1 MDLLERYLQAVG
13 EYLPVRIK
21 ADTLAEL
28 RENLLAQMEGRE
40 EELGRS
46 LTQGEVADVLEKHG
60 RPVLVAARYLP
71 QQHLIGPAWFPI
83 YWFTLKKSFPF
94 VVLVYVVTQVGAW
107 LFQGG
112 KSVEVGAAIGH
123 FPSVALTFW
132 AVVTLGFAC
141 FEYAQG
147 RYFHQVDLSK
157 GWNPNDLPKVEPTQ
171 GKRPSLAGGVA
182 DVIVSAVGMVWLLA
196 IPYKP
201 YLILG
206 PLVGHLREMP
216 FGLTPEWHI
225 FYWQIIFLLAV
236 QLVLKTV
243 MVFLQG
249 AEGWRKGFDMV
260 VQVMGILII
269 AVMVQ
274 ARTYMVPGTSVG
286 SMSVQDLTT
295 LNTAINFGF
304 KVALALSVVKLLW
317 DIWKMLVSSRSG
329 QKGCVTVF

>member
-13 EYLPVRIK
+13 EYLPARTK

-28 RENLLAQMEGRE
+28 RENLLAEMEGRE

-83 YWFTLKKSFPF
+83 YWFTLKRSFPF
-94 VVLVYVVTQVGAW
+94 VVLAYVVTQVAAW

-112 KSVEVGAAIGH
+112 KGLDVGAAIGH

-141 FEYAQG
+141 FESAQG
-147 RYFHQVDLSK
+147 RYFHQVNLSK
-157 GWNPNDLPKVEPTQ
+157 GWNPNDLPKVEPTH

-182 DVIVSAVGMVWLLA
+182 DVVVSAVGMVWLLA

-225 FYWQIIFLLAV
+225 FYWQIISLLGV

-243 MVFLQG
+243 MVFLHG
-249 AEGWRKGFDMV
+249 AERWRKGFDIV
-260 VQVMGILII
+260 VQIIGILII

-286 SMSVQDLTT
+286 AMSMKDLTT
-295 LNTAINFGF
+295 LNAAINFGF
-304 KVALALSVVKLLW
+304 KVALVLSVVKLLW
-317 DIWKMLVSSRSG
+317 DVWKMIVSSRAE
-329 QKGCVTVF
+329 QKGFVTVL

>member
-13 EYLPVRIK
+13 EYLPGRTK

-28 RENLLAQMEGRE
+28 RENLLAEMEGRE
-40 EELGRS
+40 EDLGRP

-71 QQHLIGPAWFPI
+71 QQYLIGPAWFPI
-83 YWFTLKKSFPF
+83 YWFTLKRSFPF
-94 VVLVYVVTQVGAW
+94 VVLAYVVTQVVVW
-107 LFQGG
+107 VFQGG
-112 KSVEVGAAIGH
+112 KGMDVGAAIGH
-123 FPSVALTFW
+123 FPSVAFTFW
-132 AVVTLGFAC
+132 SVVTLGFAC

-147 RYFHQVDLSK
+147 RYFHQVDLCK
-157 GWNPNDLPKVEPTQ
+157 GWNPNDLPKIEPARD
-171 GKRPSLAGGVA
+171 KRPSLAGGVA

-225 FYWQIIFLLAV
+225 FYWQIISLLAV

-243 MVFLQG
+243 MVFLHG
-249 AEGWRKGFDMV
+249 FEGWRKGLDMV
-260 VQVMGILII
+260 VHVIGILII

-274 ARTYMVPGTSVG
+274 ARTYMVPGTSIG
-286 SMSVQDLTT
+286 AMSMKDLAA
-295 LNTAINFGF
+295 LNMAINLGF
-304 KVALALSVVKLLW
+304 KVVLVISVLKLLW
-317 DIWKMLVSSRSG
+317 DIWKMISSSRTC
-329 QKGCVTVF
+329 QKGFVTVL

>member
-13 EYLPVRIK
+13 EYLPARTK

-28 RENLLAQMEGRE
+28 RENLLAEMEGRE

-94 VVLVYVVTQVGAW
+94 VVLAYVVTQVAAW

-112 KSVEVGAAIGH
+112 KGLDVGAAIGH

-132 AVVTLGFAC
+132 AVITLGFAC

-147 RYFHQVDLSK
+147 RYFHQADLLK
-157 GWNPNDLPKVEPTQ
+157 RWNPNDLPKVESTQ

-182 DVIVSAVGMVWLLA
+182 DVTVSALGIVWLLA

-225 FYWQIIFLLAV
+225 FYWQIISLLGV

-243 MVFLQG
+243 MVFLHG
-249 AEGWRKGFDMV
+249 AEQWRKGFDMV
-260 VQVMGILII
+260 VQVIGILII

-286 SMSVQDLTT
+286 AMSMKDLTT
-295 LNTAINFGF
+295 LNAAINFGF
-304 KVALALSVVKLLW
+304 KVALVLSVVKLLW
-317 DIWKMLVSSRSG
+317 DIWKMVVSSRAG
-329 QKGCVTVF
+329 QKGFVTVL

>member
-13 EYLPVRIK
+13 EYLPARTK

-28 RENLLAQMEGRE
+28 RENLLAEIEGRE

-71 QQHLIGPAWFPI
+71 QQYLIGPAWFPI
-83 YWFTLKKSFPF
+83 YWFTLKRSFPF
-94 VVLVYVVTQVGAW
+94 VVLAYVVTQVVVW

-112 KSVEVGAAIGH
+112 KGMDVGAAIGH

-147 RYFHQVDLSK
+147 RYFHQVCLSK
-157 GWNPNDLPKVEPTQ
+157 GWNPNDLPKVEPAQ

-206 PLVGHLREMP
+206 PMVGHLRELP

-225 FYWQIIFLLAV
+225 FYWQIMSLLGV

-243 MVFLQG
+243 MVFLHG
-249 AEGWRKGFDMV
+249 AEGWRKGLDMV
-260 VQVMGILII
+260 VHVIGILII
-269 AVMVQ
+269 VVMVQ
-274 ARTYMVPGTSVG
+274 ARTYMVPGTSIG
-286 SMSVQDLTT
+286 AMSMKDLTT

-304 KVALALSVVKLLW
+304 KVVLVISVIKLLW
-317 DIWKMLVSSRSG
+317 DIWKMAVSSRAG
-329 QKGCVTVF
+329 QKGFVTVL

>member
-1 MDLLERYLQAVG
+1 
-13 EYLPVRIK
+13 
-21 ADTLAEL
+21 
-28 RENLLAQMEGRE
+28 
-40 EELGRS
+40 
-46 LTQGEVADVLEKHG
+46 
-60 RPVLVAARYLP
+60 VLVAARYLP
-71 QQHLIGPAWFPI
+71 QQHLIGPAWFAI
-83 YWFTLKKSFPF
+83 YWFTLKRSFPF
-94 VVLVYVVTQVGAW
+94 VVLAYVVTQVAAW
-107 LFQGG
+107 FFQGG
-112 KSVEVGAAIGH
+112 KGVDVGAAIGH

-147 RYFHQVDLSK
+147 RYFHKVDLSK
-157 GWNPNDLPKVEPTQ
+157 GWNPNDLPKVEPAQ

-182 DVIVSAVGMVWLLA
+182 DLIVSVVGMVWLLA

-225 FYWQIIFLLAV
+225 FYWQIISLLGV

-243 MVFLQG
+243 MVFLHG
-249 AEGWRKGFDMV
+249 AERWRRGFDMV
-260 VQVMGILII
+260 VQVIGILII

-286 SMSVQDLTT
+286 AMSMKDLTT
-295 LNTAINFGF
+295 LNAAINFGF
-304 KVALALSVVKLLW
+304 KVALVLSVVKLLW
-317 DIWKMLVSSRSG
+317 DVWKMIVSSRAE
-329 QKGCVTVF
+329 QKGFVTVL

>member
-13 EYLPVRIK
+13 EYLPARTK

-28 RENLLAQMEGRE
+28 RENLLAEMEGRE

-46 LTQGEVADVLEKHG
+46 LTQGEVADVLKKHG

-83 YWFTLKKSFPF
+83 YWFTLKRSFPL
-94 VVLVYVVTQVGAW
+94 VVLAYAVTQVVAW
-107 LFQGG
+107 LFQGW
-112 KSVEVGAAIGH
+112 KSVDVGAAIGH

-157 GWNPNDLPKVEPTQ
+157 GWNPNDLPKLEPAHS
-171 GKRPSLAGGVA
+171 KRPSLAGAVT
-182 DVIVSAVGMVWLLA
+182 DVIVSAVGMVWLLS

-206 PLVGHLREMP
+206 PLVGHLHEMP

-225 FYWQIIFLLAV
+225 FYWQIISLLAV

-243 MVFLQG
+243 LVFLHG
-249 AEGWRKGFDMV
+249 VEGWRKGFDLV
-260 VQVMGILII
+260 AHVIGILIL

-286 SMSVQDLTT
+286 AMSIKDLATI
-295 LNTAINFGF
+295 NTGINFGF
-304 KVALALSVVKLLW
+304 KVALVIAVIKLVA
-317 DIWKMLVSSRSG
+317 DIWQMVMSSRAKQGGFVSAP
-329 QKGCVTVF
+329 

>member
-13 EYLPVRIK
+13 EYLPARTR

-28 RENLLAQMEGRE
+28 RENLLAEMEGRE
-40 EELGRS
+40 EEMGRS

-83 YWFTLKKSFPF
+83 YWFTLKRSFPF
-94 VVLVYVVTQVGAW
+94 VVLVYVVTQVVAW

-112 KSVEVGAAIGH
+112 RGVDVGAAVGH

-132 AVVTLGFAC
+132 AVVTLGFAS

-157 GWNPNDLPKVEPTQ
+157 GWNPNDLPKVEPAQ
-171 GKRPSLAGGVA
+171 GKRPSLAGGLA
-182 DVIVSAVGMVWLLA
+182 DVIVSAVGMAWLLA

-225 FYWQIIFLLAV
+225 FYWQIISLLGV
-236 QLVLKTV
+236 QLVLKTM
-243 MVFLQG
+243 MVFLHG
-249 AEGWRKGFDMV
+249 VEGWRKGFDMV
-260 VQVMGILII
+260 VQVIGILII

-286 SMSVQDLTT
+286 AMSMKDLTT

-317 DIWKMLVSSRSG
+317 DIWKMVVSSRSG
-329 QKGCVTVF
+329 QKRFVTVL

>member
-13 EYLPVRIK
+13 EYLPARTR

-28 RENLLAQMEGRE
+28 RENLLAEMECRE
-40 EELGRS
+40 EEMGRS

-71 QQHLIGPAWFPI
+71 QHHLIGPAWFPI
-83 YWFTLKKSFPF
+83 YWFTLKRSFPF
-94 VVLVYVVTQVGAW
+94 VVLVYVVTNVVAW

-112 KSVEVGAAIGH
+112 RGVDVGAAVGH

-132 AVVTLGFAC
+132 AVVTLGFAS

-157 GWNPNDLPKVEPTQ
+157 GWNPNDLPKVEPAQ

-182 DVIVSAVGMVWLLA
+182 DVIVSAVGMAWLLA

-225 FYWQIIFLLAV
+225 FYWQIICLLGV
-236 QLVLKTV
+236 QLVLKTM
-243 MVFLQG
+243 MVFLHG
-249 AEGWRKGFDMV
+249 VEGWRKGFDMV
-260 VQVMGILII
+260 VQVIGILII

-286 SMSVQDLTT
+286 AMSMKDLTT

-317 DIWKMLVSSRSG
+317 DIWKMVVSSRSG
-329 QKGCVTVF
+329 QKRFVTVL

>member
-13 EYLPVRIK
+13 EYLPARTK

-28 RENLLAQMEGRE
+28 RENLLAEMEGRE

-94 VVLVYVVTQVGAW
+94 VVVAYVLTQVAAW
-107 LFQGG
+107 LAQGG
-112 KSVEVGAAIGH
+112 KGVDVVAAIVH

-132 AVVTLGFAC
+132 AVITLGFAC

-147 RYFHQVDLSK
+147 RYFHQVNLSK
-157 GWNPNDLPKVEPTQ
+157 GWNPNDLPKLEPAQ

-182 DVIVSAVGMVWLLA
+182 DVIVSALGMAWLLA

-225 FYWQIIFLLAV
+225 FYWQIISLLGL

-243 MVFLQG
+243 MVFLHR
-249 AEGWRKGFDMV
+249 AERWRKGLDLV
-260 VQVMGILII
+260 VHVIGILII

-286 SMSVQDLTT
+286 AMSMKDLTA
-295 LNTAINFGF
+295 LNAAINLGF
-304 KVALALSVVKLLW
+304 KVALLLSVVKLLW
-317 DIWKMLVSSRSG
+317 DIWKMIVTSRAEQRS
-329 QKGCVTVF
+329 CVTVL

>member
-13 EYLPVRIK
+13 EYLPAVTK

-28 RENLLAQMEGRE
+28 RENLLAEMEGRE

-83 YWFTLKKSFPF
+83 YWFTLKRSFPF
-94 VVLVYVVTQVGAW
+94 VVLVYVVTQVVAW

-112 KSVEVGAAIGH
+112 KGLDVGSAIGH

-147 RYFHQVDLSK
+147 RYFHRVDLSK
-157 GWNPNDLPKVEPTQ
+157 GWNPNDLPKLEPAQ

-182 DVIVSAVGMVWLLA
+182 DVIVSSIGMVWLLA

-225 FYWQIIFLLAV
+225 FYWQIISLLGV

-243 MVFLQG
+243 MVFLHG

-260 VQVMGILII
+260 VQIIGILII

-286 SMSVQDLTT
+286 AMSMKDLTT
-295 LNTAINFGF
+295 VNAAINFGF
-304 KVALALSVVKLLW
+304 KVALVLSVVKLLW
-317 DIWKMLVSSRSG
+317 DVWKMIVSSRAEPKSF
-329 QKGCVTVF
+329 VTVL

>member
-13 EYLPVRIK
+13 EYLPAGTK

-28 RENLLAQMEGRE
+28 RENLLAEMEGRE
-40 EELGRS
+40 EEQGRS

-83 YWFTLKKSFPF
+83 YWFTLKRSFPF
-94 VVLVYVVTQVGAW
+94 VVLVYVVTQVVAW

-112 KSVEVGAAIGH
+112 KGLDVGAAIGH

-147 RYFHQVDLSK
+147 RYFHRVDLSK
-157 GWNPNDLPKVEPTQ
+157 GWNPNDLPKLEPAQ

-182 DVIVSAVGMVWLLA
+182 DVIVSSIGMVWLLA

-225 FYWQIIFLLAV
+225 FYWQIISLLGV

-243 MVFLQG
+243 MVFLHG
-249 AEGWRKGFDMV
+249 AERWRKGFDMV
-260 VQVMGILII
+260 VQIIGILII

-286 SMSVQDLTT
+286 AMSVKDLAT

-304 KVALALSVVKLLW
+304 KVALVLSVVKLLW
-317 DIWKMLVSSRSG
+317 DVWKMIVSSRAE
-329 QKGCVTVF
+329 QKSFVTVL

>member
-13 EYLPVRIK
+13 EYLPARTK

-28 RENLLAQMEGRE
+28 RENLLAEMDGRA

-83 YWFTLKKSFPF
+83 YWFTLKRSFPF
-94 VVLVYVVTQVGAW
+94 VVLAYVLTQAAAW

-112 KSVEVGAAIGH
+112 KGVDMGAAIGH

-132 AVVTLGFAC
+132 AVVTLGFTC

-147 RYFHQVDLSK
+147 RYFHQLNLSK
-157 GWNPNDLPKVEPTQ
+157 GWNPNDLPKVEPAR

-225 FYWQIIFLLAV
+225 FYWQIISLLGV
-236 QLVLKTV
+236 QLVLKTG
-243 MVFLQG
+243 MVFLHG

-260 VQVMGILII
+260 VQVIGILII

-286 SMSVQDLTT
+286 AISMKDLTT
-295 LNTAINFGF
+295 LNAAINFGF
-304 KVALALSVVKLLW
+304 KVALVLSVVKLLW
-317 DIWKMLVSSRSG
+317 DVWKMIVSSRAE
-329 QKGCVTVF
+329 QKGFVTVL

>member
-1 MDLLERYLQAVG
+1 L
-13 EYLPVRIK
+13 
-21 ADTLAEL
+21 
-28 RENLLAQMEGRE
+28 
-40 EELGRS
+40 
-46 LTQGEVADVLEKHG
+46 
-60 RPVLVAARYLP
+60 
-71 QQHLIGPAWFPI
+71 
-83 YWFTLKKSFPF
+83 PF
-94 VVLVYVVTQVGAW
+94 VVLVYVVTQVAAW

-112 KSVEVGAAIGH
+112 KGLDVGAAIGH

-147 RYFHQVDLSK
+147 RYFHQLDIST
-157 GWNPNDLPKVEPTQ
+157 GWNPNDLPKLEPAQ

-182 DVIVSAVGMVWLLA
+182 DVIVSSIGMVWLLA

-206 PLVGHLREMP
+206 PLVGHVREMP

-225 FYWQIIFLLAV
+225 FYWQIISLLGV

-243 MVFLQG
+243 MVFLDG
-249 AEGWRKGFDMV
+249 AERWRKGFDMV
-260 VQVMGILII
+260 VQIIGILII

-286 SMSVQDLTT
+286 AMSVKDLAT

-304 KVALALSVVKLLW
+304 KVALVLSVVKLLW
-317 DIWKMLVSSRSG
+317 DVWKMIVSSRAE
-329 QKGCVTVF
+329 QKGFVTVL